1 MKCSATTTNLDGLT
15 VTSPLNDTNSEQ
27 FERICS
33 HPCVTVVGY
42 DLKVVIPATEEG
54 KRERT
59 DFEVPPKGRDA
70 RSADGLYIQKVT
82 IVIGEVESSWHVS
95 RNTADERVQAL
106 LNLDGAVAN
115 VTANLDIRGSVGLER
130 LLGVLVPTPVEHKL
144 ENLVKRIRDLLYTSK
159 TPADVLLEG
168 GFVYVWQVL
177 LHLRVQLVRNCGG
190 DLTWGVLQLLHSGL
204 ARMERLYTNEP
215 FGSLSIQEV
224 RELGDSI
231 PRPTP
236 KDMPSDVAWRLYVKR
251 WPSLGLD
258 PNAWGDLNR

>member
-106 LNLDGAVAN
+106 LKLDGAVVN
-115 VTANLDIRGSVGLER
+115 LTANLDIRGSVGLER
-130 LLGVLVPTPVEHKL
+130 LLGVLVPKPVEHLL
-144 ENLVKRIRDLLYTSK
+144 ENLARRVDTLDL
-159 TPADVLLEG
+159 PQGVIDVLIDS
-168 GFVYVWQVL
+168 GFIFVWQIL
-177 LHLRVQLVRNCGG
+177 LHQLVQVHRNCGSVFN
-190 DLTWGVLQLLHSGL
+190 LNCVQMLRTALVN
-204 ARMERLYTNEP
+204 MEGFGAKDP
-215 FGSLSIQEV
+215 FGSLSIEQV
-224 RELGDSI
+224 RELGDSL
-231 PRPTP
+231 PYPTTS
-236 KDMPSDVAWRLYVKR
+236 DMPSDVAWRLYVKR

-258 PNAWGDLNR
+258 PNAWDDLGR